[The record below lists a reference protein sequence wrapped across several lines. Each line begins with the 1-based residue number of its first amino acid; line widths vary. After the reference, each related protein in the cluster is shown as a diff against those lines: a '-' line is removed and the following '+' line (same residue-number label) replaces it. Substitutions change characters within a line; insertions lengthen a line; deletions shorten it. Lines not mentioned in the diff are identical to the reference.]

1 MRVKKLKELES
12 SNEVQSAL
20 DRLIEISKPNVDFAK
35 MINDMAIIY
44 KADNKKLEYYLSK
57 FSAWMSY
64 LADQVTR
71 AEIVKIVAESQ
82 SSIIYSHCVEKAIGT
97 INSRKEFARSDTL
110 YLLALDVL
118 NETKNI
124 VRILQMQYENAVR
137 GYQLASRIVALRLG
151 IKEYN

>member
-1 MRVKKLKELES
+1 MKIKKLKELES

-20 DRLIEISKPNVDFAK
+20 DRLVEIAKPNVDFAR
-35 MINDMAIIY
+35 MINEIGIIY
-44 KADNKKLEYYLSK
+44 KADNKRLEYYLSK

-71 AEIVKIVAESQ
+71 AEIVKTVAESQ
-82 SSIIYSHCVEKAIGT
+82 SSMIYSHCVEKATGT
-97 INSRKEFARSDTL
+97 INAKKEFARSDSL

-137 GYQLASRIVALRLG
+137 GYQLTSRIVALRLG
-151 IKEYN
+151 IKEYD